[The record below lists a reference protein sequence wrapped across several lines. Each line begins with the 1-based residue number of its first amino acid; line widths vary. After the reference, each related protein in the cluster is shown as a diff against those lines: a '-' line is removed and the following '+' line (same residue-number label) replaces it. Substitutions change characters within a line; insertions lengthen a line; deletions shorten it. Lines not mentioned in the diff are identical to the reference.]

1 MTATGRTAATG
12 RLPMDPVRK
21 TAMWA
26 GVLYLIT
33 FASSIPAAFFFLD
46 PVLNDP
52 NYVLGPGADT
62 RVITGGLLDMVNAF
76 ACIGTAVV
84 LFPLLKRQNEA
95 VALGFVTSR
104 LLEAAIISV
113 GVVSL
118 LGVVALRHDVA
129 GGLAA
134 DDAALTT
141 VGTAL
146 VAVRVYTFHLGPG
159 VMAGVNALLL
169 GTLMYRSG
177 LVPRVIPLMGL
188 IGGPLIISAKVGT
201 ILGVNDDST
210 AWSLV
215 ALAPIFFWELSLGVW
230 MAVRGFRPSPIT
242 APATSAIARE
252 AQFATPA

>member
-1 MTATGRTAATG
+1 MTVTSRTAATG
-12 RLPMDPVRK
+12 KVPMDPVRK

-26 GVLYLIT
+26 GVLYLVT

-46 PVLNDP
+46 PVLSDP
-52 NYVLGPGADT
+52 NYVLGAGADT

-84 LFPLLKRQNEA
+84 LKRQNEA

-118 LGVVALRHDVA
+118 FAIVALRQDL
-129 GGLAA
+129 GGAAAA
-134 DDAALTT
+134 DDASLTT
-141 VGTAL
+141 VGAAL
-146 VAVRVYTFHLGPG
+146 VAVRDYTFHLGPG

-169 GTLMYRSG
+169 GSLLYRSG

-188 IGGPLIISAKVGT
+188 IGAPLIISAKVAT

-210 AWSLV
+210 VWSLI
-215 ALAPIFFWELSLGVW
+215 ALAPIFFWELSVGVW
-230 MAVRGFRPSPIT
+230 MMAKGFRPSPIT
-242 APATSAIARE
+242 ARPKPSIERE
-252 AQFATPA
+252 AQFSPA

>member
-1 MTATGRTAATG
+1 MTVTGRTATMG
-12 RLPMDPVRK
+12 RVPMDPVRK

-26 GVLYLIT
+26 GVLYLVT

-46 PVLNDP
+46 PVLSDP
-52 NYVLGPGADT
+52 NYVLGAGADT

-118 LGVVALRHDVA
+118 LGVVALRQDLA
-129 GGLAA
+129 GAAA
-134 DDAALTT
+134 DDASLTT
-141 VGTAL
+141 VGAAL
-146 VAVRVYTFHLGPG
+146 VAVRDYTFHLGPG

-169 GTLMYRSG
+169 GSLLYRSG

-188 IGGPLIISAKVGT
+188 VGAPLLIAAKVAT

-210 AWSLV
+210 VWSLI
-215 ALAPIFFWELSLGVW
+215 ALAPIFFWELSVGVW
-230 MAVRGFRPSPIT
+230 MAVKGFTPSPIT
-242 APATSAIARE
+242 TAGTAPSIGRDAR
-252 AQFATPA
+252 FSPA

>member
-1 MTATGRTAATG
+1 
-12 RLPMDPVRK
+12 
-21 TAMWA
+21 
-26 GVLYLIT
+26 
-33 FASSIPAAFFFLD
+33 
-46 PVLNDP
+46 
-52 NYVLGPGADT
+52 
-62 RVITGGLLDMVNAF
+62 
-76 ACIGTAVV
+76 
-84 LFPLLKRQNEA
+84 
-95 VALGFVTSR
+95 
-104 LLEAAIISV
+104 
-113 GVVSL
+113 VSL
-118 LGVVALRHDVA
+118 LGVVALRQDVA
-129 GGLAA
+129 GGVAA
-134 DDAALTT
+134 DDAALAT

-146 VAVRVYTFHLGPG
+146 VAVRDYTFHLGPG

>member
-1 MTATGRTAATG
+1 MTDTGRAAAPRTV
-12 RLPMDPVRK
+12 PMDPVRR
-21 TAMWA
+21 TALWA

-33 FASSIPAAFFFLD
+33 FASSIPAAFYFLA
-46 PVLNDP
+46 PVLDDP
-52 NYVLGPGADT
+52 DYVLGPGADT
-62 RVITGGLLDMVNAF
+62 RVVTGGLLDMVNAF

-118 LGVVALRHDVA
+118 LGVVALRQGMA
-129 GGLAA
+129 GTAGT
-134 DDAALTT
+134 DDASLTT

-146 VAVRVYTFHLGPG
+146 VAVRDYTFHLGPG

-169 GTLMYRSG
+169 GSLMYRSG

-188 IGGPLIISAKVGT
+188 IGAPLLISAKVAT
-201 ILGVNDDST
+201 VLGVNDDST
-210 AWSLV
+210 AWSLI
-215 ALAPIFFWELSLGVW
+215 ALAPIFVWELSLGVW
-230 MAVRGFRPSPIT
+230 MAVKGFRPSPIT
-242 APATSAIARE
+242 DRTTPSIERQ
-252 AQFATPA
+252 AQLSPR

>member
-1 MTATGRTAATG
+1 MTITGRTAATG
-12 RLPMDPVRK
+12 EVPMDPVRK

-26 GVLYLIT
+26 GLLYLLT

-52 NYVLGPGADT
+52 DYVLGPGADT
-62 RVITGGLLDMVNAF
+62 RVITGGLLDVVNAF

-84 LFPLLKRQNEA
+84 LFPLLKRQNET
-95 VALGFVTSR
+95 VALGFVASR

-118 LGVVALRHDVA
+118 FAVVALRQDLA
-129 GGLAA
+129 GAAAA
-134 DDAALTT
+134 DDAALTS
-141 VGTAL
+141 VAKAL
-146 VAVRVYTFHLGPG
+146 VSVRDYTFHLGPG

-188 IGGPLIISAKVGT
+188 IGAPLIICAKVAT

-210 AWSLV
+210 AWSLI
-215 ALAPIFFWELSLGVW
+215 ALAPIFLWELSLGVW
-230 MAVRGFRPSPIT
+230 MAVKGFKPSPIT
-242 APATSAIARE
+242 ARTPPSMERE
-252 AQFATPA
+252 AHFSPA

>member
-1 MTATGRTAATG
+1 MTITGRTAATG
-12 RLPMDPVRK
+12 KVPMDPVRK

-52 NYVLGPGADT
+52 NYILGPGADT
-62 RVITGGLLDMVNAF
+62 RVLTGGLLDMVNAF

-84 LFPLLKRQNEA
+84 LFPLLKRQNEP

-118 LGVVALRHDVA
+118 FAVVALRQDL
-129 GGLAA
+129 GGAAAA
-134 DDAALTT
+134 DDAALTA

-146 VAVRVYTFHLGPG
+146 VAVRDYTFHLGPG
-159 VMAGVNALLL
+159 LMAGVNALLMGSL
-169 GTLMYRSG
+169 LYRSG

-188 IGGPLIISAKVGT
+188 IGGPMIICAKVAT
-201 ILGVNDDST
+201 LLGVNDDST
-210 AWSLV
+210 VWSLI
-215 ALAPIFFWELSLGVW
+215 ARAPIFFWELSLGVW
-230 MAVRGFRPSPIT
+230 MAFKGFRPSPIT
-242 APATSAIARE
+242 ARS
-252 AQFATPA
+252 TPAIKRDALFSPA

>member
-1 MTATGRTAATG
+1 MTIIGRTAATG
-12 RLPMDPVRK
+12 KVPMDPVRR

-52 NYVLGPGADT
+52 NYILGPGADT

-113 GVVSL
+113 GVVSIF
-118 LGVVALRHDVA
+118 GVVALRQDL
-129 GGLAA
+129 GGAAAA

-141 VGTAL
+141 MGTAL
-146 VAVRVYTFHLGPG
+146 VAVRDYTFHLGPG
-159 VMAGVNALLL
+159 LMAGVNALLL
-169 GTLMYRSG
+169 GSLLYRSG
-177 LVPRVIPLMGL
+177 LVPRAIPLVGL
-188 IGGPLIISAKVGT
+188 IGGPLLLASVTGIVFGT
-201 ILGVNDDST
+201 HDLDSGLHVI
-210 AWSLV
+210 A
-215 ALAPIFFWELSLGVW
+215 AAPIFCWELSLGVW
-230 MAVRGFRPSPIT
+230 LVVKGFRPSPVT
-242 APATSAIARE
+242 TGAVPSGERPADLSRA
-252 AQFATPA
+252 